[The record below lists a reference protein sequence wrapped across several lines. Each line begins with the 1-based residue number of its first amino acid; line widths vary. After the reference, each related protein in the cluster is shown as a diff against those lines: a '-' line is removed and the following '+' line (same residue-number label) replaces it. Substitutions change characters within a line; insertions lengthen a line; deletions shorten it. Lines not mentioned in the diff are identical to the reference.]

1 MEKLLIK
8 VPVSLGELVDK
19 ITILRIKQAC
29 MTDEEKLS
37 NVTHEYNMLV
47 AIPEYVAVKDTIAS
61 QEEALHKVNQRLWY
75 YEDDIRDFHKS
86 GNVSN
91 NLAAISH
98 VAKGIHITN
107 DERSRIKKE
116 INIMCNSELVEEKSY
131 E

>member
-47 AIPEYVAVKDTIAS
+47 AISEYVAVKDTIAS
-61 QEEALHKVNQRLWY
+61 QEAELHKVNQRLWY
-75 YEDDIRDFHKS
+75 YEEDIRDFGKMQNPNTTS
-86 GNVSN
+86 YMQ
-91 NLAAISH
+91 

>member
-29 MTDEEKLS
+29 MTDAEKLF
-37 NVTHEYNMLV
+37 NVTNEYNMLV
-47 AIPEYVAVKDTIAS
+47 AIPEYVAVKDTIAP
-61 QEEALHKVNQRLWY
+61 QEESLHKVNQRLWY
-75 YEDDIRDFHKS
+75 YEDYIRDFDKMQS
-86 GNVSN
+86 PN
-91 NLAAISH
+91 ITTYMQ
-98 VAKGIHITN
+98 VARGIHITN

>member
-29 MTDEEKLS
+29 MTDVEKLS

-47 AIPEYVAVKDTIAS
+47 AIPEYVAVKDTIA
-61 QEEALHKVNQRLWY
+61 EHEAALHKVNQRLWF
-75 YEDDIRDFHKS
+75 YEDDIRDFDKMQWP
-86 GNVSN
+86 NTI
-91 NLAAISH
+91 AYMQ

>member
-47 AIPEYVAVKDTIAS
+47 AIPEYVAVKDTIAEH
-61 QEEALHKVNQRLWY
+61 EEALHKVNQRLWY
-75 YEDDIRDFHKS
+75 YEDDIRDFDKMQKPNTTS
-86 GNVSN
+86 YMQ
-91 NLAAISH
+91 
-98 VAKGIHITN
+98 VARGIHITN

>member
-29 MTDEEKLS
+29 MTDVEKLS

-47 AIPEYVAVKDTIAS
+47 AIPEYVAVKDTIAP

-75 YEDDIRDFHKS
+75 YEDDIRDFDKMQ
-86 GNVSN
+86 NPN
-91 NLAAISH
+91 ITAYMQ
-98 VAKGIHITN
+98 VARGIHITN

>member
-19 ITILRIKQAC
+19 ITILRIKQAY
-29 MTDEEKLS
+29 MTDAEKLS

-47 AIPEYVAVKDTIAS
+47 AIPEYVAVKDKI
-61 QEEALHKVNQRLWY
+61 EEHEVALQKVNQRIWY
-75 YEDDIRDFHKS
+75 YEDDIREFDRLEKNPSVH
-86 GNVSN
+86 
-91 NLAAISH
+91 AYMQ
-98 VAKGIHITN
+98 VAKGIHISN
-107 DERSRIKKE
+107 DERSRIKKV

>member
-19 ITILRIKQAC
+19 ITILRIKKTC
-29 MTDEEKLS
+29 MSDAEKID
-37 NVTHEYNMLV
+37 NVSKEYNMLV
-47 AIPEYVAVKDTIAS
+47 AIPEYLAVKDVIADK
-61 QEEALHKVNQRLWY
+61 EHALLKVNQRLWW
-75 YEDDIRDFHKS
+75 YEEDIRAFDRTQW
-86 GNVSN
+86 SN
-91 NLAAISH
+91 TIAYMQ

>member
-19 ITILRIKQAC
+19 ITILRIKQEF
-29 MTDEEKLS
+29 MTDAEKIA
-37 NVTHEYNMLV
+37 NVTNEYNMLV
-47 AIPEYVAVKDTIAS
+47 AIPEYVAVKDTIA
-61 QEEALHKVNQRLWY
+61 EHEASLHKVNQRLWF
-75 YEDDIRDFHKS
+75 YEDNIRDFDKMQS
-86 GNVSN
+86 PNITSY
-91 NLAAISH
+91 LQ
-98 VAKGIHITN
+98 VARGIHITN

>member
-37 NVTHEYNMLV
+37 NVTHEYDMLV

-61 QEEALHKVNQRLWY
+61 QEAELHKVNQRLWY
-75 YEDDIRDFHKS
+75 YEEDIRDFDKLES
-86 GNVSN
+86 PNIFA
-91 NLAAISH
+91 LMR
-98 VAKGIHITN
+98 VAKGIHTTN
-107 DERSRIKKE
+107 DERSQIKKE

>member
-29 MTDEEKLS
+29 MTDAEKLS

-47 AIPEYVAVKDTIAS
+47 AIPEYVAVKDTIAP

-75 YEDDIRDFHKS
+75 YEDDIRDFDKMQ
-86 GNVSN
+86 NPN
-91 NLAAISH
+91 ITAYMQ
-98 VAKGIHITN
+98 VARGIHITN

>member
-29 MTDEEKLS
+29 MTDIEKLS
-37 NVTHEYNMLV
+37 NVTHEYNILV
-47 AIPEYVAVKDTIAS
+47 VVPEYVAVKDIIAEH
-61 QEEALHKVNQRLWY
+61 EEAFQKVNQRIWY
-75 YEDDIRDFHKS
+75 YEDDIRDFDKMQS
-86 GNVSN
+86 PS
-91 NLAAISH
+91 ISAYMQ
-98 VAKGIHITN
+98 VARGIHITN

>member
-19 ITILRIKQAC
+19 ITILRIKQEF
-29 MTDEEKLS
+29 MTDAEKLA
-37 NVTHEYNMLV
+37 NVTNEYNMLV
-47 AIPEYVAVKDTIAS
+47 AIPEYVAVKYTIAE
-61 QEEALHKVNQRLWY
+61 QEEALLKVNTRLWH
-75 YEDDIRDFHKS
+75 YEDDIRALDKLQWP
-86 GNVSN
+86 NT
-91 NLAAISH
+91 ISYMQ

>member
-29 MTDEEKLS
+29 ITDAEKIA
-37 NVTHEYNMLV
+37 NVITEYHMLI
-47 AIPEYVAVKDTIAS
+47 AIPEYSLIKSTIAS
-61 QEEALHKVNQRLWY
+61 HEADLQKVNQLIWTHS
-75 YEDDIRDFHKS
+75 EDIRQFDQ
-86 GNVSN
+86 V
-91 NLAAISH
+91 
-98 VAKGIHITN
+98 N
-107 DERSRIKKE
+107 DMNDECLRIFKTIFKMNEERSRIKKA

>member
-29 MTDEEKLS
+29 MTDVEKLS

-47 AIPEYVAVKDTIAS
+47 AIPEYVAVKDAIANH
-61 QEEALHKVNQRLWY
+61 EESLQKVNQRIWF
-75 YEDDIRDFHKS
+75 YEDDIRDFDKMQS
-86 GNVSN
+86 PNITAY
-91 NLAAISH
+91 LQ
-98 VAKGIHITN
+98 VARGIHISN